1 MFKKIWFGILF
12 VLFFIVIPTMVYAAS
27 ITWTET
33 RPVGDNDAQWTKG
46 KMSDDGQKI
55 LVSTA
60 SRLYLSTNGGS
71 TWTESQPAGNT
82 DMMWN
87 ALAVSGDGQTMLA
100 GVVGSRIYLSTNGGS
115 TWSEIQPAGN
125 IDRDWYS
132 ATISDDG
139 QVMLVGAINARLYIS
154 TNRGS
159 TWTETQPAGNNNRYW
174 IGVQVSSNGQY
185 ILAGD
190 YTRRVYVSTNTG
202 NTWTETQPAGAT
214 NKSWWPA
221 AISDDGQTMLIGYRS
236 GRLYLTRNG
245 GSSWSE
251 AQPAGNAD
259 RDWYTVSMSGNG
271 QRMLAA
277 RTGGRLYS
285 SFDNG
290 STWEEAQPEGNIDR
304 GWIVT
309 DIIKSGATYLA
320 GISLG
325 RMYIGSYIE
334 PTSTPA
340 AVSNTTEHTSDGK
353 APDTS
358 CRSSAPTS
366 KPDLFQIDVNGT
378 NATLYFAPASNANK
392 YFIAYGDG
400 DKTEQYGAEYNS
412 GNVNGV
418 ISYTIHMLTP
428 ASSYSFKVRGG
439 NGCMPGEW
447 SNVMKAKMA
456 APTRGTYSYY
466 KNSTSSAFSSTLSHI
481 VSPGSDNNVLGAKT
495 TQSKNCKSYTV
506 QAGDSLWI
514 IATNELGNGSE
525 YSVLM
530 NDNNLSNTLLQV
542 GQKININCN

>member
-1 MFKKIWFGILF
+1 MLF
-12 VLFFIVIPTMVYAAS
+12 VLFFILIPTLVYAAS

-33 RPVGDNDAQWTKG
+33 QPAGNTDIQWTAA
-46 KMSDDGQKI
+46 KMSDDKQTI
-55 LVSTA
+55 LAASASRLYLTTNGGTTWAEAQPAGDTDKQWYTVAVSGDGHTLLA
-60 SRLYLSTNGGS
+60 GVVGSRLYLSTNSGS
-71 TWTESQPAGNT
+71 TWTETQPAGN
-82 DMMWN
+82 
-87 ALAVSGDGQTMLA
+87 A
-100 GVVGSRIYLSTNGGS
+100 
-115 TWSEIQPAGN
+115 
-125 IDRDWYS
+125 DRSWYTS
-132 ATISDDG
+132 TISDDG
-139 QVMLVGAINARLYIS
+139 QIMLAGVGSGRLYIS

-159 TWTETQPAGNNNRYW
+159 TWTETQPDGNTDRFW
-174 IGVQVSSNGQY
+174 IVVQVSANGQY
-185 ILAGD
+185 ILAAE
-190 YTRRVYVSTNTG
+190 YTGRVYMSTNTG
-202 NTWTETQPAGAT
+202 NSWTEIQPAGNT
-214 NKSWWPA
+214 DKSWWA
-221 AISDDGQTMLIGYRS
+221 GTISDDGQTMLAGYRS
-236 GRLYLTRNG
+236 GRLYISRNG

-251 AQPAGNAD
+251 AQPAGNTTQ
-259 RDWYTVSMSGNG
+259 DWYSASISGNG
-271 QRMLAA
+271 QRILVAPVN
-277 RTGGRLYS
+277 GRAYIS
-285 SFDNG
+285 GDNG
-290 STWEEAQPEGNIDR
+290 ITWEETQPEGNTNKA
-304 GWIVT
+304 WISADVT
-309 DIIKSGATYLA
+309 KNGNNYL
-320 GISLG
+320 IPVNVG

-366 KPDLFQIDVNGT
+366 KPDLFQIDVYGT
-378 NATLYFAPASNANK
+378 DATLYFAPATNANK
-392 YFIAYGDG
+392 YFIAYGDR
-400 DKTEQYGAEYNS
+400 DTTEQYGVEYNS

-418 ISYTIHMLTP
+418 LSYTIHMLSP
-428 ASSYSFKVRGG
+428 SSSYSFKVRGG

-506 QAGDSLWI
+506 QAGDSLWS

-542 GQKININCN
+542 GQKININCK